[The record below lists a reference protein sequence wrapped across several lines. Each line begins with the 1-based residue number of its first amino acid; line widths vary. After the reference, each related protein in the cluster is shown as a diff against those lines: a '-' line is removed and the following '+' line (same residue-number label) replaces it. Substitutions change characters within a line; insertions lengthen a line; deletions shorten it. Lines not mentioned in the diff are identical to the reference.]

1 MDVQYKFRWILRDDD
16 GVIIQVSIAFY
27 SGNYNSKKN
36 TFSIRRKLKKSSL
49 RHLRSR
55 RFKGD
60 DVLYGPENFGII
72 STDDELR
79 NFLNTEIAKD
89 KTRKAIPEQR
99 LR

>member
-16 GVIIQVSIAFY
+16 GIIIQVCIAFY
-27 SGNYNSKKN
+27 SGIYKDGR
-36 TFSIRRKLKKSSL
+36 FSIRRKLKKTSL
-49 RHLRSR
+49 RYLRSK

-60 DVLYGPENFGII
+60 EVLYGPENFGVI
-72 STDDELR
+72 STDNELR